1 MMIVL
6 TFGQEA
12 ALLGQFWV
20 FSGGNCSF
28 FVARL
33 RAGMTP
39 GRPLGGDRVRELLWV
54 ALGTALVLG
63 GGEASAQSY
72 VQPSA
77 NWNGSWGFPTT
88 AEKTYRLLQADT
100 IEKKEEDY
108 YSSIGRNTIN
118 YNATNNTWNDN
129 RSGMVE
135 FTANGDSKV
144 DISNRTSND
153 IGQNTN
159 VIGSVNA
166 PQTSID
172 ISGSG
177 NSVRATNT
185 SDSSGC
191 LDGSVTI
198 SSGTTTGSSLSCN

>member
-1 MMIVL
+1 MHKLLPML
-6 TFGQEA
+6 FGV
-12 ALLGQFWV
+12 G
-20 FSGGNCSF
+20 
-28 FVARL
+28 
-33 RAGMTP
+33 
-39 GRPLGGDRVRELLWV
+39 V
-54 ALGTALVLG
+54 ALWCSTAL
-63 GGEASAQSY
+63 AQSY
-72 VQPSA
+72 VAPSA

-88 AEKTYRLLQADT
+88 GEKTYRLLQADT

-108 YSSIGRNTIN
+108 YNSIGRNTIN

-177 NSVRATNT
+177 NNVSATNT

-198 SSGTTTGSSLSCN
+198 SRGTTSGAGFSCN